1 MFYGVEI
8 TSGLQDWQVVQRH
21 DGKAFLALKGRWQLE
36 KGAVRAGVRS
46 ATPVWRLV
54 NEMDQSLIVPWTACD
69 RQTGGDRLTGEEVKG
84 EWEADI
90 ALPQGGPYR
99 LETSLD
105 AVSKETGEHWMFRGD
120 IRVHLGVGDV
130 FCMAGQSNAAGY
142 AKGLAF
148 DPPDVRVHLKRN
160 SGKWDMAAHPMND
173 ATGAADCVNAPM
185 GITGT
190 SPFLSFGRRYA
201 DYTGLPVGLIQAAQG
216 GSPMARWD
224 SARNGDL
231 YRNMMEKIGPTGDIR
246 AILWYQGCSDA
257 DEQNAV
263 LYAESFAR
271 MVDEARKEAGWQI
284 PFFTMQLNR
293 YETQPDAVSWGRIK
307 EIQRQAALNLEKV
320 WLLPT
325 AGIPQGDEI
334 HSSAAGNVTLGEML
348 ARQVH
353 GALNGGPAYE
363 APDLKEARLQGENI
377 RLVFRNNN
385 GLIRLRPLHDASDFY
400 LTDEQ
405 GENPIQRVAM
415 QDQTLLLTPA
425 RPVKGKAYLSYGVH
439 PQGPEGGIVD
449 LQTDLPIIAFDRVEV
464 SL

>member
-21 DGKAFLALKGRWQLE
+21 DGKARLTLKGRWQLE

-54 NEMDQSLIVPWTACD
+54 NEMDQSWIVPWTACD

-84 EWEADI
+84 DWEADI

-120 IRVHLGVGDV
+120 IRVHIGVGDV

-142 AKGLAF
+142 ARGLAF

-224 SARNGDL
+224 NARNGDL
-231 YRNMMEKIGPTGDIR
+231 YRNMIEKIKAAGGVR
-246 AILWYQGCSDA
+246 AILWYQGCADA
-257 DEQNAV
+257 DAENAAI
-263 LYAESFAR
+263 YAESFAR
-271 MVDEARKEAGWQI
+271 MVSGARKEAGWQI

-293 YETQPDAVSWGRIK
+293 YETQIDAASWGKIK

-325 AGIPQGDEI
+325 AGIPQSDEI

-363 APDLKEARLQGENI
+363 APDLEKARLEGENI
-377 RLVFRNNN
+377 RLVFHNTN
-385 GLIRLRPLHDASDFY
+385 GLIRLRPLHDASDFC
-400 LTDEQ
+400 LHDEQ
-405 GENPIQRVAM
+405 GENPIQSVAVR
-415 QDQTLLLTPA
+415 DQALLLTPA
-425 RPVKGKAYLSYGVH
+425 RPVKGKAYLSYGAH

-449 LQTDLPIIAFDRVEV
+449 QQTYLPIIAFDREEV
-464 SL
+464 S

>member
-21 DGKAFLALKGRWQLE
+21 DGKARLTLKGRWQLE

-54 NEMDQSLIVPWTACD
+54 NEMDQSWIVPWTACD

-84 EWEADI
+84 DWEADI

-120 IRVHLGVGDV
+120 IRVHIGVGDV

-142 AKGLAF
+142 ARGLAF

-224 SARNGDL
+224 NARNGDL
-231 YRNMMEKIGPTGDIR
+231 YRNMIEKIKAAGGVR
-246 AILWYQGCSDA
+246 AILWYQGCADA
-257 DEQNAV
+257 DAENAAI
-263 LYAESFAR
+263 YAESFAR
-271 MVDEARKEAGWQI
+271 MVSGARKEAGWQI

-293 YETQPDAVSWGRIK
+293 YETQIDAASWGKIK

-325 AGIPQGDEI
+325 AGIPQSDEI

-363 APDLKEARLQGENI
+363 APDL
-377 RLVFRNNN
+377 
-385 GLIRLRPLHDASDFY
+385 
-400 LTDEQ
+400 
-405 GENPIQRVAM
+405 
-415 QDQTLLLTPA
+415 
-425 RPVKGKAYLSYGVH
+425 
-439 PQGPEGGIVD
+439 
-449 LQTDLPIIAFDRVEV
+449 
-464 SL
+464 